1 MTKTEARLRAALL
14 KCHAQLCLHQRALNS
29 PDVDEAVGLA
39 SDALFDHAHANMTP
53 EAIADAA
60 SQAAPQKPRAY
71 HEMPFPIFP
80 GKPPANGK

>member
-39 SDALFDHAHANMTP
+39 SDALFDQAHEHMAP
-53 EAIADAA
+53 EQIAAA
-60 SQAAPQKPRAY
+60 GNNPAPQKPRAY
-71 HEMPFPIFP
+71 HEMPFPRLP
-80 GKPPANGK
+80 GKPPADGK

>member
-39 SDALFDHAHANMTP
+39 SDALFDQAHEHMAP
-53 EAIADAA
+53 EQIAQAA
-60 SQAAPQKPRAY
+60 SEPAPQKPRAY
-71 HEMPFPIFP
+71 HEMNFPIFP
-80 GKPPANGK
+80 GKTPPSGK